1 MSSHDL
7 DVLPYKRKRCR
18 STYFCQTV
26 LHGISPASPDLLP
39 MCQGRS
45 SWGRS
50 HGSPCP
56 HQQGAD
62 TQRLPRPPWKP
73 PTPHACDGHKAAAG
87 MSLAAAAR
95 SDCCRRACCSQ
106 MENVQHGGK
115 QQCFASH
122 STYGRQGI
130 KRFTGN
136 HLCRNCRC
144 AEFVCVLCIQ
154 QPHNIN
160 DAQSGFAGGPTCCCC
175 CCLCP
180 VGLHTT
186 QAASCCMMQVQPAP
200 T

>member
-1 MSSHDL
+1 MILTCCHISANDAEAHTSAKPCCTASHL
-7 DVLPYKRKRCR
+7 HHQICSPCVREGQAGGGHTEVLVHTSKVQTR
-18 STYFCQTV
+18 SGC
-26 LHGISPASPDLLP
+26 HG
-39 MCQGRS
+39 R
-45 SWGRS
+45 
-50 HGSPCP
+50 HGSLRHHTPATGTK
-56 HQQGAD
+56 QQ
-62 TQRLPRPPWKP
+62 QECRW
-73 PTPHACDGHKAAAG
+73 H
-87 MSLAAAAR
+87 AAAR

-136 HLCRNCRC
+136 HMCRNCRC

-186 QAASCCMMQVQPAP
+186 RAASCCMMQVQPAP